1 MKRLCIVILCLL
13 IMTAVSCGKKE
24 SEASP
29 SPSIADI
36 PAATADE
43 KVNEAENGEAADE
56 KSGSESGERS
66 GGEKS
71 GGEKADAAKQPD
83 TSDRTPQSDRR
94 EIENN
99 IRDAQGLIDDGML
112 DDAKAVIRS
121 LRTRE
126 LTAEEEK
133 KVDSLE
139 AQLLTISD

>member
-1 MKRLCIVILCLL
+1 MKKLCIFILCLFV
-13 IMTAVSCGKKE
+13 MTAASCGKNEGE
-24 SEASP
+24 SSQ

-36 PAATADE
+36 PTARADE
-43 KVNEAENGEAADE
+43 NAADAESRDNTDANDSADDKENADGNEAGGKSEAQA
-56 KSGSESGERS
+56 R
-66 GGEKS
+66 
-71 GGEKADAAKQPD
+71 QD

-99 IRDAQGLIDDGML
+99 IRDAQSLIDDGML
-112 DDAKAVIRS
+112 DDAKAVIKS

>member
-29 SPSIADI
+29 SSIADI

-43 KVNEAENGEAADE
+43 KVNETENGEAADE
-56 KSGSESGERS
+56 KSGSESGER
-66 GGEKS
+66 S

>member
-24 SEASP
+24 REASP

-43 KVNEAENGEAADE
+43 KVNEAEGGEAADE
-56 KSGSESGERS
+56 KSGSESGEAS
-66 GGEKS
+66 DDEKDGGQS
-71 GGEKADAAKQPD
+71 DTAKQTD

-99 IRDAQGLIDDGML
+99 IRDAQDLIDNGML
-112 DDAKAVIRS
+112 DDAKALIRS